1 MGHLNE
7 HRFNHNFQNCIS
19 PLCSCSF
26 ETESTS
32 HFLMH
37 CHHYTNIHSTL
48 TNSIGNTFNATN
60 EYLDNLSLFGSPKY
74 TEIDNSQI
82 INATINY
89 LAHFFNLPNIFDFG
103 YISRLLILDF
113 LFIFNPNAYHK
124 HYSKSCGIVVL
135 LHFKYIYT
143 LVCRSHWVASI
154 WHSTVVLIFNQGR
167 CRYFWS
173 NLLDRMLR

>member
-37 CHHYTNIHSTL
+37 WHHYKNIHSTL

-74 TEIDNSQI
+74 TQIDNSQI

-89 LAHFFNLPNIFDFG
+89 LAHFFNLPNI
-103 YISRLLILDF
+103 LILVIFPGYWFWIFYLF
-113 LFIFNPNAYHK
+113 LTLMLIISTTARV
-124 HYSKSCGIVVL
+124 VVL
-135 LHFKYIYT
+135 WYCYVLNIYI
-143 LVCRSHWVASI
+143 L
-154 WHSTVVLIFNQGR
+154 
-167 CRYFWS
+167 
-173 NLLDRMLR
+173 

>member
-37 CHHYTNIHSTL
+37 CHHYKNIHSTL

-74 TEIDNSQI
+74 TQIDNSQI

-89 LAHFFNLPNIFDFG
+89 LAHFFNLPNI
-103 YISRLLILDF
+103 LILVIFPGYWFWIFYLF
-113 LFIFNPNAYHK
+113 LTLMLIISTTARV
-124 HYSKSCGIVVL
+124 VVL
-135 LHFKYIYT
+135 WYCYVLNIYI
-143 LVCRSHWVASI
+143 L
-154 WHSTVVLIFNQGR
+154 
-167 CRYFWS
+167 
-173 NLLDRMLR
+173 

>member
-7 HRFNHNFQNCIS
+7 HRFNHNCQNCIS

-37 CHHYTNIHSTL
+37 CHHYKNIHSTL

-74 TEIDNSQI
+74 TQIDNSQI

-89 LAHFFNLPNIFDFG
+89 LAHFFNLPNI
-103 YISRLLILDF
+103 LILVIFPGYWFWIFYLF
-113 LFIFNPNAYHK
+113 LTLMLIISTTARV
-124 HYSKSCGIVVL
+124 VVL
-135 LHFKYIYT
+135 WYCYVLNIYI
-143 LVCRSHWVASI
+143 L
-154 WHSTVVLIFNQGR
+154 
-167 CRYFWS
+167 
-173 NLLDRMLR
+173 